1 MAGTYQHG
9 EAAGVA
15 VAHLGQ
21 VDDQPAG
28 AGAEQAEKLLAQRW
42 GAGEVKFA
50 AQLGDGDTTRDW
62 GGKGQ
67 AGSGRGGGVRDE
79 PPCQV

>member
-1 MAGTYQHG
+1 
-9 EAAGVA
+9 

-21 VDDQPAG
+21 VDDESAG

-42 GAGEVKFA
+42 GAGDVKFA
-50 AQLGDGDTTRDW
+50 AQLGDGDTTRGR

-67 AGSGRGGGVRDE
+67 AGSGRGGGSMMSLLSS
-79 PPCQV
+79 